1 MREEENEQDDKL
13 YVDELCNTSEDYEAN
28 KEECDKL
35 YSVLFFIFTY
45 NKYKIVMIKSLSIFI
60 FEF

>member
-35 YSVLFFIFTY
+35 YSVLFSFLLII
-45 NKYKIVMIKSLSIFI
+45 NIKL
-60 FEF
+60 

>member
-28 KEECDKL
+28 KEDVINCIQFCFSFLLIINIKL
-35 YSVLFFIFTY
+35 
-45 NKYKIVMIKSLSIFI
+45 
-60 FEF
+60 